1 MSESVLDNEHERWM
15 RRALELAQH
24 AGCAQEV
31 PVGAVV
37 VRDQE
42 IIGEGWNQSIGLDD
56 PSAHAE
62 IMALRDA
69 GRAAR
74 NYRLP
79 DTTLYVT
86 VEPCMMCLGAS
97 IHARVARIC
106 YGAPEPKAGALVS
119 QPPSQRQHF
128 NHFPQIIGGVLAE
141 PCSEL
146 MSTFF
151 AARRN
156 QQRRAKKLPGDNAL

>member
-1 MSESVLDNEHERWM
+1 MKEYWSRGMDAAYEQAIKSRKEGGLPIGSALMNEQGQIVAKGHNLR
-15 RRALELAQH
+15 
-24 AGCAQEV
+24 V
-31 PVGAVV
+31 
-37 VRDQE
+37 
-42 IIGEGWNQSIGLDD
+42 QSGD
-56 PSAHAE
+56 PTAHAE

-69 GRAAR
+69 GRATR

-106 YGAPEPKAGALVS
+106 FGAPEPKAGALVS
-119 QPPSQRQHF
+119 QPASQRQHF